1 MAPRA
6 HHRSL
11 LHPLAAALA
20 TFAASAACTL
30 LVDSKLDGRTTTVAD
45 AGPCEEIAFDDGSL
59 LDGGA
64 AVYFHSGVGAVAF
77 HSRAWW
83 VEGDNNPSTAAL
95 AFASDA
101 GLVAVIC
108 DDSRGR
114 PGFRIAGD
122 LASVAQL
129 YVPAGHGRLGSACY
143 EVLTGTV
150 DALRDT
156 TLFALWTGGCVDP
169 EASVDAGAVTP
180 RTKALDTGIGWSALD
195 GGVLGLHIGGDG
207 ILCGEGQGPASCS
220 AGEAGLSPGR
230 GPRQLHGFASAD
242 GTALVWAQ
250 TSGSNGLSLLGPRF
264 NGVLSLSIPADVV
277 VPLAPDVGLA
287 LGLSG
292 GALHA
297 RAFSSAGSLLGAEGV
312 VQLHDTGATSLTA
325 NPLAGASRIV
335 RATWIG
341 GDGQARVLD
350 LDARDPSNLLAS
362 PGAPRTLCGGPVRF
376 VAPLSADWILTVVDA
391 GVIVRRAP

>member
-101 GLVAVIC
+101 GVVAVNC

-250 TSGSNGLSLLGPRF
+250 TSGSNGLSLRSARLNLRSHAVNRRSRSPNSRSDGLNLRSGSF
-264 NGVLSLSIPADVV
+264 NLWRHAFDLRSASLNLRSH
-277 VPLAPDVGLA
+277 GLN
-287 LGLSG
+287 S
-292 GALHA
+292 
-297 RAFSSAGSLLGAEGV
+297 RSGSLNLRRHSVNLRSGSANLRSRFFNLRSRG
-312 VQLHDTGATSLTA
+312 TG
-325 NPLAGASRIV
+325 
-335 RATWIG
+335 
-341 GDGQARVLD
+341 
-350 LDARDPSNLLAS
+350 
-362 PGAPRTLCGGPVRF
+362 
-376 VAPLSADWILTVVDA
+376 
-391 GVIVRRAP
+391 